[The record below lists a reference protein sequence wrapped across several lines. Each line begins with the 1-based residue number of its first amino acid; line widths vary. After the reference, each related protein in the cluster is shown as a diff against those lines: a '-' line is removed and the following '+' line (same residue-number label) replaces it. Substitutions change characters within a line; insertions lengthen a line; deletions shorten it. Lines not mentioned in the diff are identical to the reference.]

1 MKMNSNRKYLLSSG
15 YFLKSKAFQH
25 IEKPLMRLN
34 GLVLPGH

>member
-1 MKMNSNRKYLLSSG
+1 MKMKSNRKYLQSTG

-25 IEKPLMRLN
+25 IEKPLLCLN